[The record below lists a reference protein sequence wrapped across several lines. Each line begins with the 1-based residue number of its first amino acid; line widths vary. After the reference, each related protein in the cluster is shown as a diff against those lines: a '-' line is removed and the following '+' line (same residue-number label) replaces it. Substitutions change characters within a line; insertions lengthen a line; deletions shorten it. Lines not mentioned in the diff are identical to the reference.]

1 MKDRVNWQK
10 NKYSKFWANQVVKY
24 GFDEYCQGLCKFVES
39 KKPRS
44 VFELAIGTGWPFA
57 TRFNEAGIQVAGSD
71 ISEYLIEQLRQNQPG
86 IKSYVSSYENLAE
99 LTGEKYDIVY
109 CFRSTWYFPDLHK
122 AIDNM
127 ISIANQGGF
136 VMFDIMNSDSD
147 FVQALIEKHRKSFVK
162 ILVKNFIKK
171 VMNILFAR
179 NYLMQDTRNIHELP
193 VSALEI
199 GNYLREKGI
208 SFKQYSINQ
217 ISEGLDKPFIN
228 SGQSNSKIIFECMI
242 P

>member
-24 GFDEYCQGLCKFVES
+24 GFDDYCQGLCTLVES
-39 KKPRS
+39 KHPQS

-57 TRFNEAGIQVAGSD
+57 TRFTEAGIQVAGSD
-71 ISEYLIEQLRQNQPG
+71 ISEYLIEQLKQNHPG
-86 IKSYVSSYENLAE
+86 IKSYVSSYENLPE
-99 LTGEKYDIVY
+99 LTSEKYDIVY
-109 CFRSTWYFPDLHK
+109 CFRSTWYFPDLYK

-127 ISIANQGGF
+127 IRITRKGGF
-136 VMFDIMNSDSD
+136 VMFDIMNSDSEY
-147 FVQALIEKHRKSFVK
+147 VKSLIDKHRKSFVK
-162 ILVKNFIKK
+162 ILAKNFVKK
-171 VMNILFAR
+171 IMNMLFAR

-193 VSALEI
+193 VSAMDV
-199 GNYLREKGI
+199 GNYLRKNGI
-208 SFKQYSINQ
+208 QFNQYSINQ
-217 ISEGLDKPFIN
+217 ISEGMDKPFVN